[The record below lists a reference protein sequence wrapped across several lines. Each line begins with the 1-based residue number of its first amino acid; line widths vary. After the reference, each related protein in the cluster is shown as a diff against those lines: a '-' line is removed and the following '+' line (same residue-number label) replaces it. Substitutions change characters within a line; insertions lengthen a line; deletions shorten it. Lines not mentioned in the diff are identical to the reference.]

1 MKKFKISFNAP
12 VVLSFVIVC
21 FVVTTIGNLNGGR
34 IREFLFMAYHSPL
47 TDPFTFVRLFTHVFG
62 HADWQHFVGN
72 ISYLL
77 LLGPMLEEKY
87 GSSKLAGVIGLTA
100 LITELFIIYC
110 FGMLPFVEQVV
121 LSLHLFC
128 LLPLPD
134 LKRERFP

>member
-12 VVLSFVIVC
+12 VVLSFVIIC

-87 GSSKLAGVIGLTA
+87 GSKNLLLAI
-100 LITELFIIYC
+100 
-110 FGMLPFVEQVV
+110 
-121 LSLHLFC
+121 LSV
-128 LLPLPD
+128 
-134 LKRERFP
+134 